1 MAKVT
6 FNFRSVKAKADGR
19 TLYMALAVLD
29 KEETIEFND
38 ELITTNPSVNI
49 LLDSD
54 RQDEDTIEL
63 LDAYAQ
69 GHDIEKETVSG
80 IMLRLMGESRSFEV
94 DIKNSHLT
102 GKYKAAAN
110 NNVSGGVA
118 IYGSLTLDGKVKV
131 LEALIESLDEF
142 EEESSNA
149 KSSKKKK
156 KA

>member
-6 FNFRSVKAKADGR
+6 FNFRSVKAKRDGR

-29 KEETIEFND
+29 KEVTQEFNE

-49 LLDSD
+49 LIDSD

-69 GHDIEKETVSG
+69 GHDIERKTVSG
-80 IMLRLMGESRSFEV
+80 ILLKLQGESRSFMV
-94 DIKNSHLT
+94 NIKDSDLT

-110 NNVSGGVA
+110 DNVPGGVA
-118 IYGSLTLDGKVKV
+118 LYGNLTLDGKVKV
-131 LEALIESLDEF
+131 LEGLIESLNEF
-142 EEESSNA
+142 EEEKTNA
-149 KSSKKKK
+149 K
-156 KA
+156 A